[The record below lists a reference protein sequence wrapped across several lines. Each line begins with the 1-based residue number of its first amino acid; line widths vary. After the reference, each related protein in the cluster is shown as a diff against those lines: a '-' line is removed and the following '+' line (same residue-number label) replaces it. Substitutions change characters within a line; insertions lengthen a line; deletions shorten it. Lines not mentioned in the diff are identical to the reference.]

1 MNYKDIN
8 DANDRRRF
16 NLFTK
21 ADEKKN
27 VEQAIDA
34 ISMNIN
40 ISDYKFN
47 QKDGHLYCK
56 FKYDISC
63 KRYY

>member
-1 MNYKDIN
+1 MNYKDII
-8 DANDRRRF
+8 DANARRRL

-21 ADEKKN
+21 ADERKN

-47 QKDGHLYCK
+47 
-56 FKYDISC
+56 
-63 KRYY
+63 